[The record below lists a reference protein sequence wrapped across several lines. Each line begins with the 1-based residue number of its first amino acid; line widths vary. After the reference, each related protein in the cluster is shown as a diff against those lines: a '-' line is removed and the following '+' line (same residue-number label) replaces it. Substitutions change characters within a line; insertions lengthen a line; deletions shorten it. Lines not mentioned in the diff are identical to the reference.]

1 MLDSRDPDVRAQAV
15 SALGTLDVSILPQ
28 ATRTKLIGLLE
39 SDAASPLPERPDDS
53 GDSAKGEERIQLVR
67 LVTRLGDARAAR
79 GLALGGIAVSEAA
92 QRLVA
97 SQGDA
102 ALPLLL
108 ESERVDTTNR
118 SSAAMTRA
126 LMLGEYGSRLSA
138 AGRLEATAEIFR
150 VASVDGPTFADAAE
164 IARLLSSVPVL
175 EQLAAAEEPGIVKS
189 VLVRELGLL
198 SDLRARSS
206 VSAVLSDLTQSVAAI
221 CDGAQGARLGACQA
235 ITTNLA
241 TAANHLAE
249 GRTTPLRN
257 VMNSIAQRASDAARQ
272 GAFAAWE
279 GTLVSGTAA
288 YLAAR

>member
-15 SALGTLDVSILPQ
+15 SALGTLDVSLLPQ
-28 ATRTKLIGLLE
+28 ATRAKLIGLLE
-39 SDAASPLPERPDDS
+39 SDAASPMPERPDDS
-53 GDSAKGEERIQLVR
+53 DDSARGEERIQLVR
-67 LVTRLGDARAAR
+67 LVTRLGEARAAR
-79 GLALGGIAVSEAA
+79 GLALGGISVSAAA
-92 QRLVA
+92 QRFVA

-118 SSAAMTRA
+118 SSATITRA
-126 LMLGEYGSRLSA
+126 LMLGEFGNRLSA
-138 AGRLEATAEIFR
+138 AGRLEVTAEIFR
-150 VASVDGPTFADAAE
+150 VASVDAVTFADAAE
-164 IARLLSSVPVL
+164 IARLLSSVPLL
-175 EQLAAAEEPGIVKS
+175 EQLAAAEETGIAKTA
-189 VLVRELGLL
+189 LLHAMGLL

-206 VSAVLSDLTQSVAAI
+206 VSAVLSDLTQSVATI

-241 TAANHLAE
+241 TAANHLAG
-249 GRTTPLRN
+249 GRTTPLHN